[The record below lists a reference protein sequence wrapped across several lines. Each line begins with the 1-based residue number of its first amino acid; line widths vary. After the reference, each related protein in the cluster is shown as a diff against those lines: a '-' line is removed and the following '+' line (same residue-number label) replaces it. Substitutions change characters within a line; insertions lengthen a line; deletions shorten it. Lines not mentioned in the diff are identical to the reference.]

1 MSKSKR
7 PNPHHR
13 KQISIQECC
22 AAINAIMQKMEARLE
37 EKGYGS
43 FTSIH
48 EVLGMLTEEYQE
60 IIDAVHLNDWDE
72 LDKELL
78 DLAVGAIFSL
88 ACLRSGGLEW

>member
-1 MSKSKR
+1 M
-7 PNPHHR
+7 
-13 KQISIQECC
+13 E
-22 AAINAIMQKMEARLE
+22 KMRARLE

-48 EVLGMLTEEYQE
+48 EVLGMMSEEHQE
-60 IIDAVHLNDWDE
+60 LIDAVHANDWDQ

-78 DLAVGAIFSL
+78 DIAVGAIFSL